1 VVVELEGVRPTVR
14 LRPAVLV
21 RLIGVRSLNVTA
33 GDGLQVF
40 AVRSNATYQGIE
52 FRPAQKSS
60 FYFFTR
66 RRWEVLAALANAG
79 FPISQDPGREGPV
92 WYQPADE

>member
-1 VVVELEGVRPTVR
+1 MPEER
-14 LRPAVLV
+14 LRPAVLA

-60 FYFFTR
+60 C
-66 RRWEVLAALANAG
+66 
-79 FPISQDPGREGPV
+79 
-92 WYQPADE
+92 